1 MSTHNIY
8 HRIVKSVKIQ
18 TSHMIYKVH
27 ASGMVCSLY
36 SSQINKQNKSKYIKL
51 LTVQKWIDMIGFE
64 MCLTENTYTTLMKLP
79 SVDTMKTSWDLSF
92 PSFAVVNVHTCMLMY
107 TC

>member
-1 MSTHNIY
+1 MNKNYFTNVYKMKNVNPQYIY

-27 ASGMVCSLY
+27 ASGMVCTLY
-36 SSQINKQNKSKYIKL
+36 SSQINKHNKCKYIRL

-64 MCLTENTYTTLMKLP
+64 MCN
-79 SVDTMKTSWDLSF
+79 
-92 PSFAVVNVHTCMLMY
+92 
-107 TC
+107 